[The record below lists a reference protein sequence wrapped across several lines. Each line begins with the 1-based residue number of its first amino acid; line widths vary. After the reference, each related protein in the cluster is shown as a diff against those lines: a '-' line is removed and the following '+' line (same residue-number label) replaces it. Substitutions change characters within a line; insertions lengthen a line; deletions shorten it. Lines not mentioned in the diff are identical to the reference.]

1 MAGPAASPEVI
12 KAIADY
18 LRAKHFYPT
27 PAWLASFMASTRP
40 NTPMPALQQ
49 TALFR
54 LLSSDLTSSVQRTP
68 PISIFPPD
76 ISNPEIKERKLTGP
90 VAVQVLDVE
99 DIGRSRWSQVEAI
112 EAQERGE
119 MTKGREII
127 RVVADESTTDGEPG
141 AQANTSTGASGPFMF
156 LLQDAAGTKAFAF
169 DMSPMANVNM
179 QKLSIGAKL
188 VLRDL
193 LVARGVVLLAPNGV
207 EVLGGKVEAW
217 DTKWKA
223 ERKAALKGK
232 ADLGGEDG

>member
-1 MAGPAASPEVI
+1 MAGPPASPEVV

-18 LRAKHFYPT
+18 LRAKHISPT
-27 PAWLASFMASTRP
+27 PAWLAGFMASTRP

-54 LLSSDLTSSVQRTP
+54 LLSSDLTNSVQRAP
-68 PISIFPPD
+68 PTSVFLPD

-90 VAVQVLDVE
+90 VAVQVLDIE

-127 RVVADESTTDGEPG
+127 RVVADEATTDSEPG
-141 AQANTSTGASGPFMF
+141 AQINALTGASGPYKF
-156 LLQDAAGTKAFAF
+156 LLQDAAGTKVFAF

-179 QKLSIGAKL
+179 QKLSIGASL
-188 VLRDL
+188 FFGIFWLR
-193 LVARGVVLLAPNGV
+193 G
-207 EVLGGKVEAW
+207 
-217 DTKWKA
+217 
-223 ERKAALKGK
+223 ALCCLCPM
-232 ADLGGEDG
+232 A